1 MAANATIKSI
11 IKVVDEASPQ
21 LKVISD
27 NHKKVSD
34 SVKKQRDAQQLLNS
48 INSKAN
54 AAEKASLSVKQQY
67 LRELSKLTEHLSAGT
82 ITTKQHGVAVKQ
94 LRSIYK
100 NLETQTKRNNKVVD
114 EASPQLKAISDNHK
128 KVSDSVKKQRDA
140 QQLLN
145 AINSKANAVEKASL
159 SVKQQYLRELSK
171 LTDHLRAGTIST
183 KQHST
188 AVKQLRVVY
197 KNLEQQTKRNRT
209 SASQLRTAYKNLE
222 LQTKRNN
229 EAMLFG
235 RSMSRGMRA
244 GFGQLGHQ
252 IQDVAVQLQMGQ
264 NAMLVFSQQG
274 SQIASLFGPG
284 GAVAGGIMAVG
295 GAIAMAL
302 IPTLF
307 DSKDAMEELETATRD
322 ADSALS
328 DISDMDA
335 IKKKYGAVTN
345 IIKEMIRFQNT
356 ARIKELRVKG
366 LGAIKEQAEG
376 VGKVFDELNR
386 AIRFSENPMDVY
398 EGSVIAGQAAL
409 ATQVK
414 VTQKTLA
421 QQRVAQKLGLSIK
434 GNTKDVL
441 ELNDAFNRLDKS
453 VSFEDKH
460 KELNNIFNVMQRI
473 RSDESANVTPAFEQ
487 IQATIT
493 DLALKGRG
501 TLEVIEQLQEAM
513 KFRDTD
519 AALSAREEA
528 EKLIASLDPAAKY
541 DEEIKAIDKLKAKA
555 PELAEALTA
564 VQQKLKDQR
573 DAALGAKSALQEYA
587 EASVDLQKSL
597 DSHALKGVKALEDGL
612 VDLISGTKNASLAF
626 RDMARS
632 IISDLIRM
640 QVQQSI
646 TQPLA
651 GLLNQFVPNVANSIG
666 NFMFGGTPTLS
677 SSNYVGSGEPAQTF
691 PYNGF
696 AGGGFTGNG
705 PRSGGVDGKGGF
717 PAILHPNET
726 VIDHAQGQSAGTV
739 INQTINVTTGVQQ
752 TVRTEIMG
760 LLPQIAEASKAA
772 VLDARRRGGS
782 FAGAF

>member
-54 AAEKASLSVKQQY
+54 AA
-67 LRELSKLTEHLSAGT
+67 
-82 ITTKQHGVAVKQ
+82 
-94 LRSIYK
+94 
-100 NLETQTKRNNKVVD
+100 
-114 EASPQLKAISDNHK
+114 
-128 KVSDSVKKQRDA
+128 
-140 QQLLN
+140 
-145 AINSKANAVEKASL
+145 EKASL

-519 AALSAREEA
+519 ATLSPEEERLQRELELWEQLAREQDELQKA
-528 EKLIASLDPAAKY
+528 REKAQKYVKSLDPTAKY
-541 DEEIKAIDKLKAKA
+541 IEEIKAIDKLKEKF

-573 DAALGAKSALQEYA
+573 DAALGGKSALEEYA

-597 DSHALKGVKALEDGL
+597 ESGALKGVKSLEDGL

-651 GLLNQFVPNVANSIG
+651 GFLNQFVPNVANSIG
-666 NFMFGGTPTLS
+666 SFRFGGTPTLS
-677 SSNYVGSGEPAQTF
+677 SSNYVGSGGPAQTF
-691 PYNGF
+691 PYEGSW